1 MIGALPPR
9 PVIGAAASQAGAAPP
24 PAKRIDSTTLL
35 GGFRE
40 LIIEHGVDAY
50 RLRLTSKGKLILT
63 K

>member
-1 MIGALPPR
+1 M
-9 PVIGAAASQAGAAPP
+9 GAAPP
-24 PAKRIDSTTLL
+24 PETHRSDTDRPTGPAPARRIDSASLM
-35 GGFRE
+35 GNQRE

>member
-1 MIGALPPR
+1 MIGALTPR
-9 PVIGAAASQAGAAPP
+9 PVIRADAPQAAASQPP
-24 PAKRIDSTTLL
+24 VQRIDSATLL
-35 GGFRE
+35 GGSRE

>member
-1 MIGALPPR
+1 MM
-9 PVIGAAASQAGAAPP
+9 GAAPP
-24 PAKRIDSTTLL
+24 PDIHRPDADRPAEPTPARRIDSASLM
-35 GGFRE
+35 GNQRE

>member
-1 MIGALPPR
+1 MGALPPHPAIR
-9 PVIGAAASQAGAAPP
+9 PMGQSAAPAQP
-24 PAKRIDSTTLL
+24 PVKRIDSTTLL
-35 GGFRE
+35 AGTRE

>member
-1 MIGALPPR
+1 MIGAMPPR
-9 PVIGAAASQAGAAPP
+9 PVIRTAASQAASAQPP
-24 PAKRIDSTTLL
+24 VKRIDSTTLL
-35 GGFRE
+35 GGTRE